1 MTDGAQASSDDSTP
15 SSGARSDINRSAN
28 SSTQSS
34 ASSRAH
40 SSASAN
46 TQYFPTTHATTIIDC
61 LRTTDEAPLAA
72 LAGRI
77 IERYAEPLEAYA
89 RGSSLR
95 EIAEPRELVHG
106 FLLTKFDSPASTRA
120 YLGAWNASGLTLRRW
135 MMNGLLL
142 YVRGVVR
149 DMQRSREKSL
159 DQIQWEK
166 IASRASSAE
175 PEPSVAFERAWARA
189 ILAEACAQV
198 EQALVAEGRDR
209 AWEIFRRHSLD
220 GLAYGE
226 LVEKFDRAGDHEY
239 GLTRQQMAELVRGVT
254 TRLRA
259 RVRELLEEEGR
270 FGGEFGVD
278 QGIDEIVR
286 IITAR

>member
-1 MTDGAQASSDDSTP
+1 MTDGAQPSSDDRSPT
-15 SSGARSDINRSAN
+15 SGARSNIPTGFHA
-28 SSTQSS
+28 
-34 ASSRAH
+34 RAH
-40 SSASAN
+40 STASAN

-61 LRTTDEAPLAA
+61 LRTTDEVPLAS

-106 FLLTKFDSPASTRA
+106 FLLAKFDSPASTRA